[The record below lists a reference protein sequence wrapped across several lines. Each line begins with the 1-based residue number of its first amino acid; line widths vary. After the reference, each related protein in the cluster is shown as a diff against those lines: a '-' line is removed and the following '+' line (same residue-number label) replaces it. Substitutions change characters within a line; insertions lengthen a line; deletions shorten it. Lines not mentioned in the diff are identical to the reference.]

1 MKRIL
6 TVQDISCV
14 GKCSGTVAVPV
25 LSAMGIE
32 AALLPTAVLS
42 THTGFQGFTF
52 RDLTDDIPAIEQHW
66 AELKLTFEAFY
77 SGYLGSIR
85 QVRMIRD
92 LFNHLKRN
100 EDLILVDP
108 VMADYGKF
116 YAGFGPEFAKEMC
129 TLCSD
134 ADIVVPNLTEACFLD
149 ETDYRADMPLAD
161 QKELARRLTGKG
173 AKQIVLTGV
182 QLSEKTIGA
191 LHYDAA
197 SDTFSVSQ
205 TERIPAQF
213 HGTGDLFASA
223 LLGGILIGKSVPE
236 AMDLAVGYIAECMRI
251 TLEDENHVFYGVE
264 FEKAT
269 PWLLEHAGLFVQK
282 R

>member
-32 AALLPTAVLS
+32 ASLLPTAVLS
-42 THTGFQGFTF
+42 THTGFKGFTF
-52 RDLTDDIPAIEQHW
+52 RDLTDDIPQIAAHW
-66 AELKLTFEAFY
+66 HDLQLHFDAFY

-85 QVRMIRD
+85 QVQMIHK
-92 LFNHLKRN
+92 LFTGSKRKD
-100 EDLILVDP
+100 DLIIIDP

-116 YAGFGPEFAKEMC
+116 YTGFDQTFAREML

-134 ADIVVPNLTEACFLD
+134 ADIIVPNLTEACFLD
-149 ETDYRADMPLAD
+149 ETPYREDMPID
-161 QKELARRLTGKG
+161 VQKELAKRLTSKG
-173 AKQIVLTGV
+173 AKEIVLTGV
-182 QLSEKTIGA
+182 QLSDKTIGA

-197 SDTFSVSQ
+197 NDVFTTAQ
-205 TERIPAQF
+205 ADKIPATF

-223 LLGGILIGKSVPE
+223 LLGGIMNGMSVSE
-236 AMDLAVGYIAECMRI
+236 AMNLAVGYIYECMRI
-251 TLEDENHVFYGVE
+251 TIEDPDHVDYGVE

-269 PWLLEHAGLFVQK
+269 PWLLKNSGLL
-282 R
+282 